1 MATENRHSVKEIN
14 PNRPF
19 VHPEAIELYNE
30 GLSYAKHDRLTEAI
44 PILLEAVKVD
54 PNYINAYNLL
64 GKIYMQA
71 GQTDKARE
79 CWLNALKLDPL
90 NLVAMDCL
98 EASTPK
104 SFLDKLRNLILLVG
118 LLLVLGGGAAI
129 FWKFDRLESKLD
141 NITLLSQPAEVQPL
155 NGDTSMD
162 LSTPVSVGSRA
173 TSGNS
178 QTEAMGSTASTQP
191 SKQPVQMREK
201 HQSAPEITLPPTES
215 AQSEV
220 SATSGKPDR
229 VVSNVAIYEQAVKN
243 LVPKGRYQEAVQ
255 TLTKLVEGN
264 LEHRYLVGNSYFWL
278 GVCYRRLDQPIKAM
292 RAFQNVTKE
301 NSFKYDDAQTQ
312 IRSLQ

>member
-1 MATENRHSVKEIN
+1 MATENRRSVAEVN

-19 VHPEAIELYNE
+19 VHPEAVELYNE
-30 GLSYAKHDRLTEAI
+30 GLSYAKHGRLAEAI

-54 PNYINAYNLL
+54 PNYVNAYNLL

-104 SFLDKLRNLILLVG
+104 SFFGKLRNLILLVG
-118 LLLVLGGGAAI
+118 LLSVLGGGAAI

-141 NITLLSQPAEVQPL
+141 NITLLSQSAGVEPL
-155 NGDTSMD
+155 NGDTY
-162 LSTPVSVGSRA
+162 LSTPASAGSHA
-173 TSGNS
+173 NSGDY
-178 QTEAMGSTASTQP
+178 QTEAIVPTTSTRS
-191 SKQPVQMREK
+191 SKQPSQMRK
-201 HQSAPEITLPPTES
+201 KQQPAPEITLPPTEP
-215 AQSEV
+215 AWSEV
-220 SATSGKPDR
+220 PATSRKSDQI
-229 VVSNVAIYEQAVKN
+229 VSDIAIYEQTVKN
-243 LVPKGRYQEAVQ
+243 LVPKGRYQEAIQ
-255 TLTKLVEGN
+255 TLTKLAESN

-278 GVCYRRLDQPIKAM
+278 GVCYQRLGQSIKAM
-292 RAFQNVTKE
+292 RAFQSVTKE